1 MTDPQIFMHLTV
13 SVKKGDGNAL
23 ERSQPMSFA
32 NNLLMSLFRTAEVV
46 VGSTSLP
53 CSQNANPYVQYLY
66 SLLSYGKGAQDTLL
80 QPSMWF
86 RDAAMMFDANSAN
99 AIVANKGAASR
110 SAWVHNGP
118 MDLFGPL
125 QLDICKM
132 SRLLLNRL
140 SLNLKLYRATDQF
153 VLLTFA
159 ENTVQYRVSID
170 RAELMVRRVRPR
182 AQDIKWLETELAKRA
197 ARYPL
202 VMNTMITYSMPKGSQ
217 NVGEYNDAHTVQ
229 PHMTSH
235 YITLHHIY
243 ICCYICC
250 YIRLLI

>member
-1 MTDPQIFMHLTV
+1 MEDYLTDPQIFMHLTV
-13 SVKKGDGNAL
+13 SIKKGDGTPL
-23 ERSQPMSFA
+23 ERSNPMSFA
-32 NNLLMSLFRTAEVV
+32 NNLLMSLFRTVEVA

-66 SLLSYGKGAQDTLL
+66 SLLSYGKAAQETVL

-86 RDAAMMFDANSAN
+86 RDEALSFDANSAT
-99 AIVANKGAASR
+99 AIVANTGASSR
-110 SAWVHNGP
+110 ATWAHSGA

-140 SLNLKLYRATDQF
+140 SLSLKLYRASDQF

-159 ENTVQYRVSID
+159 ENTVQYKVSID

-202 VMNTMITYSMPKGSQ
+202 VMNTMVTYSMAKGTQ
-217 NVGEYNDAHTVQ
+217 NVGKYIYYYMTPPDQHPTSVTTSVTV
-229 PHMTSH
+229 
-235 YITLHHIY
+235 
-243 ICCYICC
+243 
-250 YIRLLI
+250 